1 MFNTFIDDIFF
12 FVEKLEI
19 CNFTDGNTVYSCGK
33 DLLSIK
39 EDLIC
44 TMKNILK
51 WFRLNCLKANPGKFQ
66 FMILGDKTCYK
77 HIFQTCV
84 QSGDDVTFLGVIT
97 EKNLTFK
104 KHNLTFKK
112 YIDNLV
118 RKAQYKRHALRCI
131 RKFLTIEKAKILGN
145 AFVDSQVNNA
155 PLIWMFCRETLYSKI
170 EKTHHMTLK
179 VVSGVD
185 DSYNNLLLSS
195 NSVSIHQR
203 HLRFLVT
210 EVLKA
215 YLKSIQNLCGYS
227 EKAILQFKK
236 KTNSKSTKYS
246 VHLIRHKWHSL

>member
-118 RKAQYKRHALRCI
+118 RKAQYKRHALRRI

-227 EKAILQFKK
+227 EKAILQFQK